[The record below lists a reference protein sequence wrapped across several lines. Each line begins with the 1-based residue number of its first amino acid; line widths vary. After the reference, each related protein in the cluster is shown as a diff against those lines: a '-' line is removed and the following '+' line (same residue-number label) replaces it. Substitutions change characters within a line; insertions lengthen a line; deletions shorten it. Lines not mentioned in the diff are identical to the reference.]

1 MQLLVDSIMFRL
13 TQDFNKMNTKTPG
26 IKWKAIALF
35 YVIAVLIRAIVLRYW
50 DFVASPFI
58 GWLRVWAQGIGPC
71 LGALVAVL
79 IFKRKLYCTLTG
91 KSVIKSVFTFA
102 IPLVICFLLDR
113 NLSLILM
120 GTLIYSLLEEVGW
133 RGYLQGEL
141 MDMNRVSS
149 NFLIATM
156 WFFWH
161 IAIRFDIGGL
171 IFFGVLLLGAWGI
184 GNIARDT
191 RSLTACACFH
201 TLFNFSNHGYFSF
214 SPGIIAIYVVVF
226 VSWFVIWYI
235 PWKET
240 VLRLKRLNNKHS

>member
-1 MQLLVDSIMFRL
+1 
-13 TQDFNKMNTKTPG
+13 MNTKTPG

-141 MDMNRVSS
+141 MDMNRTSS

-171 IFFGVLLLGAWGI
+171 IFFGVLLLG
-184 GNIARDT
+184 
-191 RSLTACACFH
+191 CFSE
-201 TLFNFSNHGYFSF
+201 LGVL
-214 SPGIIAIYVVVF
+214 AIL
-226 VSWFVIWYI
+226 
-235 PWKET
+235 PATQEA
-240 VLRLKRLNNKHS
+240 